1 MALKVIL
8 WLDIAQE
15 SRQLSQAE
23 LNLRRGLKDRVM
35 GLSIIERARKRQASR
50 ITNLKEGDANTKYFH
65 LKMNAR
71 RRKNFIQ
78 RLRVGNIWK
87 FKHEEKAAIIKDH
100 FEAFLARP
108 PPCLVD
114 FDWDALQLPPVD
126 LAMING
132 PITEEE
138 VLAALKQLPGDK
150 APGPDDFTGAFYK
163 A

>member
-1 MALKVIL
+1 M
-8 WLDIAQE
+8 
-15 SRQLSQAE
+15 
-23 LNLRRGLKDRVM
+23 
-35 GLSIIERARKRQASR
+35 
-50 ITNLKEGDANTKYFH
+50 
-65 LKMNAR
+65 
-71 RRKNFIQ
+71 
-78 RLRVGNIWK
+78 GNIWK

-150 APGPDDFTGAFYK
+150 TPGPDGFTGAFYK